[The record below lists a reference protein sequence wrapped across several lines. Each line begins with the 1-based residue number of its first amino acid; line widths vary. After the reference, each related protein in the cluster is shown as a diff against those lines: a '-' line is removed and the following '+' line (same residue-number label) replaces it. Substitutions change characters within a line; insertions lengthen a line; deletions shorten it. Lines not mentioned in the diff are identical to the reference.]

1 MNGGSLFCL
10 HNSERRYFG
19 SFNEYAFIS
28 GKACTMHNFETRKKK
43 ALKEFAREAIYEAIL
58 VVIKDHGYDG
68 LTMQRV
74 ATAAG
79 IATGTLYNYFKNKD
93 ELLIYADK
101 KIHLSF
107 LEFFGE
113 LNALSVSAREK
124 LVKLVE
130 GIYGFATVH
139 TEVLVIMDQ
148 ANVFSKIP
156 KQEKRKNHMDFENT
170 FVSVVRQGIE
180 DKSFRDVDPAVAGEL
195 FAMTLSGMICHKA
208 EMETFD
214 PEADKEKV
222 LDYFFRYL
230 GCAEA

>member
-1 MNGGSLFCL
+1 MLLRVCG
-10 HNSERRYFG
+10 
-19 SFNEYAFIS
+19 
-28 GKACTMHNFETRKKK
+28 MQNFEERKKK

-58 VVIKDHGYDG
+58 VVIKEDGYDG

-74 ATAAG
+74 ASAAG

-101 KIHLSF
+101 KIHLNF

-113 LNALSVSAREK
+113 LNALSVSGKDK
-124 LVKLVE
+124 LTKLVE
-130 GIYGFATVH
+130 GIYDFASEH
-139 TEVLVIMDQ
+139 TEILVIMDQ
-148 ANVFSKIP
+148 AKVFSKIP
-156 KQEKRKNHMDFENT
+156 KQEKRENHKNFENT

-180 DKSFRDVDPAVAGEL
+180 DESFRKVDPAVAGEL

-214 PEADKEKV
+214 PEADKDKV
-222 LDYFFRYL
+222 LDYFLHYL

>member
-1 MNGGSLFCL
+1 
-10 HNSERRYFG
+10 
-19 SFNEYAFIS
+19 
-28 GKACTMHNFETRKKK
+28 MHNFDERKKK

-58 VVIKDHGYDG
+58 EVIKAHGYDG

-113 LNALSVSAREK
+113 LNVLSMSAREK

-130 GIYGFATVH
+130 GIYGFATAH

-156 KQEKRKNHMDFENT
+156 KEEKRKNHRDFEDT
-170 FVSVVRQGIE
+170 FVSVVQQGIE
-180 DKSFRDVDPAVAGEL
+180 EKSFREVDPAVAGEL

>member
-1 MNGGSLFCL
+1 
-10 HNSERRYFG
+10 
-19 SFNEYAFIS
+19 
-28 GKACTMHNFETRKKK
+28 MHNFEARKKQ

-58 VVIKDHGYDG
+58 VVIKEHGYDG

-101 KIHLSF
+101 KIHLRF

-113 LNALSVSAREK
+113 LNALDVSAREK
-124 LVKLVE
+124 LIKLVE
-130 GIYGFATVH
+130 GIYNFAKEH
-139 TEVLVIMDQ
+139 KEVLVIMDQ
-148 ANVFSKIP
+148 ANVFGKIP
-156 KQEKRKNHMDFENT
+156 KQEQKENHEKFENT
-170 FVSVVRQGIE
+170 FVTVVRQGVE
-180 DKSFRDVDPAVAGEL
+180 EACFRRVDSAVAGEL

-214 PEADKEKV
+214 PDTDREKV
-222 LDYFFRYL
+222 LDLFFHYL

>member
-1 MNGGSLFCL
+1 
-10 HNSERRYFG
+10 
-19 SFNEYAFIS
+19 
-28 GKACTMHNFETRKKK
+28 MHDFEARKKQ

-58 VVIKDHGYDG
+58 VVIKEQGYDG

-101 KIHLSF
+101 KIHLRF

-113 LNALSVSAREK
+113 LNAMTVSAKEK
-124 LVKLVE
+124 LVELVE
-130 GIYGFATVH
+130 GIYRFAEEH

-148 ANVFSKIP
+148 ANVFGKIP
-156 KQEKRKNHMDFENT
+156 KQEKQKNHKDFENT
-170 FVSVVRQGIE
+170 FVSVVRQGVE
-180 DKSFRDVDPAVAGEL
+180 EACFRRVDPAVAGEL

-208 EMETFD
+208 ELETFD
-214 PEADKEKV
+214 PEADKAKV
-222 LDYFFRYL
+222 LDYFFHYL